1 MSKLYNEVLVS
12 YDIEDNRDRNKLFR
26 ALKEVA
32 LRPVQKSVFWG
43 HLNHAEE
50 CAVRRLLKAHCS
62 NGDKAFIVRACLS
75 AQIAEKNSVGYTTN
89 DFPGKPERYHV
100 L

>member
-1 MSKLYNEVLVS
+1 MSKLHNEVLVS
-12 YDIEDNRDRNKLFR
+12 YDIEDNRQRTKVFR

-43 HLNHAEE
+43 HLNRAEE
-50 CAVRRLLKAHCS
+50 RAVRRLLKEYCGK
-62 NGDKAFIVRACLS
+62 GDKAFIVRACLS
-75 AQIAEKNSVGYTTN
+75 AQIADKNSVGYAAD

>member
-12 YDIEDNRDRNKLFR
+12 YDIEDNRQRNKLFR

-50 CAVRRLLKAHCS
+50 RAVRRLLKEFCGK
-62 NGDKAFIVRACLS
+62 NDRAFIVRARLS
-75 AQIAEKNSVGYTTN
+75 TQIAEKNSVGYASD
-89 DFPGKPERYHV
+89 DFPGSPRRYHV

>member
-1 MSKLYNEVLVS
+1 MGTLYNEVLVS
-12 YDIEDNRDRNKLFR
+12 YDIEDNRQRNKLFR

-43 HLNHAEE
+43 HLNRAEE
-50 CAVRRLLKAHCS
+50 HAVHRLLREHCAKT
-62 NGDKAFIVRACLS
+62 DKAFIVRARLS
-75 AQIAEKNSVGYTTN
+75 TQIADKTSVGYASD
-89 DFPGKPERYHV
+89 DFPEQPARYHV